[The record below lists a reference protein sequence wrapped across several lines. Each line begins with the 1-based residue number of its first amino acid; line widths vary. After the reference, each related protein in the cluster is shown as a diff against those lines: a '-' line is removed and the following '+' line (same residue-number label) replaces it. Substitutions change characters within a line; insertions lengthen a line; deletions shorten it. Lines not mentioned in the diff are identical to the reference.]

1 MSPHDLLIN
10 EIIEN
15 NKKKLEQENRK
26 RNSKFSRKKQ
36 KLIIILFAIFL
47 IILILA
53 ISIPLSIMSKNN
65 ALSAASNDKN
75 GGDKT
80 GTLVRSIFIIF

>member
-36 KLIIILFAIFL
+36 KILFAILL
-47 IILILA
+47 IIVILA
-53 ISIPLSIMSKNN
+53 VSIPLSIMSKNN
-65 ALSAASNDKN
+65 ALSTASNDNN

-80 GTLVRSIFIIF
+80 GTLVRSIIII